1 MNSPQNTNESSFLEK
16 IKAFILK
23 LVQFMKKHWI
33 SFKTKHFNRQN
44 HSASTPKSTT
54 KDTKSTDS
62 PKREQAKKEDQKPTL
77 AKFLFGFNVGYS
89 VIKNLIITLVVVL
102 LIGGAL
108 IGGAGAGYF
117 AYLVSGEKI
126 PTYEEMKA
134 DIENVS
140 ATSSMYYATG
150 EKISDLKTDLKRS
163 EIPLSEMSPLVQ
175 EAIIATEDEYFY
187 KHSGVVPKAV
197 VRALAQEVT
206 GASTT
211 SGGST
216 LTQQLVKQQIL
227 TNEVSFKRKAN
238 EILLAFRI
246 ENYFSKEEI
255 LENYLNVSPFGR
267 NNKGQNIAG
276 LNEASMGIFGVNPI
290 DLTLPQAAFLAGLPQ
305 NPIVYSP
312 YSQVGAL
319 KEDLSAGMS
328 RKDEVL
334 FRMYRENYITKEEY
348 DTALAYDLTQDF
360 LPQEADVN
368 DSTDYVYNFVEQ
380 QARQILM
387 KQLYTADGYSDED
400 ISNDQELK
408 DSYYNQADLDLRSK
422 GYKISSTIDK
432 GVYEAMNEVVAQYAT
447 PEISYDEN
455 DNPII
460 KNTSDLGNVKVV
472 DYVDKETNETK
483 TLVEPVQNG
492 AVLRD
497 NATGRIISFIG
508 GVDYEFTQVNH
519 AYQSPRSPGSTI
531 KPLLAFAPALEEG
544 IITPASMLFESS
556 AKVPSWEN
564 GALGVHEITNVG
576 NVTPNKW
583 TDVRSGLSQ
592 SSNIVTTK
600 IYQQMKDT
608 YNMEEKL
615 ESYMHKMGFGSDVI
629 TTEEYQGVYYA
640 LPIGGISRGTTVLD
654 QTDGFS
660 TLANKGNYTEGY
672 IIDKIEDAAG
682 DVVYQHEVSP
692 VEVFSVETAYL
703 TTDILRDV
711 LETGTAKDVKGQ
723 LNFQAD
729 IAGKTGTSDG
739 QKDIWFIG
747 YTPQV
752 TLSSWIGYD
761 NAVDTPIN
769 DLSNSGSE
777 SPSLRNKRHW
787 ARLMNAIYNANP
799 TILGTDQAFQK
810 PDGVVEAKVLA
821 STGMMPGKVKL
832 ANGKEV
838 TVSGATKTELFNKK
852 FLPKTTTYD
861 FALAASEKELTD
873 YWNKTSKS
881 ASEEAAKKA
890 KAEADKKTAEAKKTK
905 ADKDKK
911 KADEDKKKADAAKAE
926 EVKAKAKLE
935 NEKKLQEAAKKK
947 AEEEK
952 KNE

>member
-1 MNSPQNTNESSFLEK
+1 MNSPQDTNEPTFWEK
-16 IKAFILK
+16 TKAFFLK
-23 LVQFMKKHWI
+23 MGQFIKKKWI
-33 SFKTKHFNRQN
+33 SFKKSIVNLSTNLKGTNSYKEQTQN
-44 HSASTPKSTT
+44 NSAPLPTT
-54 KDTKSTDS
+54 NEVS
-62 PKREQAKKEDQKPTL
+62 PSSSQKREQTEKEEKKSTFD
-77 AKFLFGFNVGYS
+77 KFLFGFNVGYS
-89 VIKNLIITLVVVL
+89 VIKNLIIALVVIG

-108 IGGAGAGYF
+108 IAGAGAGFF
-117 AYLVSGEKI
+117 ASLVSGEEI
-126 PTYEEMKA
+126 PTYEDMKT

-163 EIPLSEMSPLVQ
+163 EITLSEMSPLVQ

-276 LNEASMGIFGVNPI
+276 LNEAATGIFGVKAI

-312 YSQVGAL
+312 YTQTGAL

-348 DTALAYDLTQDF
+348 DNALGYDLTQDF
-360 LPQEADVN
+360 LPQETDVK

-387 KQLYTADGYSDED
+387 EQLYTTDGYTAED
-400 ISNDQELK
+400 ISNDQGLK
-408 DSYYNQADLDLRSK
+408 DAYYNQADLDLRTK
-422 GYKISSTIDK
+422 GYTISSTIDK
-432 GVYEAMNEVVAQYAT
+432 GVYEAMNDVVEQYAT
-447 PEISYDEN
+447 PEISFDEN

-460 KNTSDLGNVKVV
+460 NNTSDLGNVKVV
-472 DYVDKETNETK
+472 DYVDKESGETK

-608 YNMEEKL
+608 YNLEDKL

-629 TTEEYQGVYYA
+629 TTDEYQGVYYA

-660 TLANKGNYTEGY
+660 TLANNGDYTEGY
-672 IIDKIEDAAG
+672 VIDKIEDAAG
-682 DVVYQHEVSP
+682 EVIYQHEVKP
-692 VEVFSVETAYL
+692 VDVFSAETAYL

-711 LETGTAKDVKGQ
+711 LDTGTAKDVEGQ
-723 LNFQAD
+723 LNFKAD

-761 NAVDTPIN
+761 NAVDTAIN

-799 TILGTDQAFQK
+799 TVLGADQTFQK

-821 STGMMPGKVKL
+821 STGMLPGKVKL

-838 TVSGATKTELFNKK
+838 TASGATKTELFNKK

-861 FALAASEKELTD
+861 FALAASDKELTD
-873 YWNKTSKS
+873 YWSKTSKT
-881 ASEEAAKKA
+881 AADQEAKKA
-890 KAEADKKTAEAKKTK
+890 KVEADKKTADAKKADDAK
-905 ADKDKK
+905 AKSEKAKVEKAKVEKDKK
-911 KADEDKKKADAAKAE
+911 E
-926 EVKAKAKLE
+926 
-935 NEKKLQEAAKKK
+935 QEAKKK

-952 KNE
+952 KKQ

>member
-1 MNSPQNTNESSFLEK
+1 MNSPQNNNEPTFFKKLKVSLKKVLPF
-16 IKAFILK
+16 IKNK
-23 LVQFMKKHWI
+23 WI
-33 SFKTKHFNRQN
+33 SFKTIILKQSVILKESLSRKDQSQIN
-44 HSASTPKSTT
+44 STS
-54 KDTKSTDS
+54 DS
-62 PKREQAKKEDQKPTL
+62 QSDNDQKRTQSKNVQKPAL
-77 AKFLFGFNVGYS
+77 DKVLFGFNVGYS
-89 VIKNLIITLVVVL
+89 VIKNLILTIVVIG
-102 LIGGAL
+102 LIGAAL
-108 IGGAGAGYF
+108 AGGLGIGYF
-117 AYLVSGEKI
+117 AYLVSGEEI

-140 ATSSMYYATG
+140 TTSAMYYATG

-197 VRALAQEVT
+197 ARALVQEVT

-238 EILLAFRI
+238 EILLAFRV
-246 ENYFSKEEI
+246 ENYFTKEEI

-276 LNEASMGIFGVNPI
+276 LNEASIGIFGVKANE
-290 DLTLPQAAFLAGLPQ
+290 LTLPQAAFLAGLPQ

-312 YSQVGAL
+312 YTQTGTL
-319 KEDLSAGMS
+319 KEDLAAGMS

-348 DTALAYDLTQDF
+348 DTAVAYDLTQDF
-360 LPQEADVN
+360 LPQETDVK

-380 QARQILM
+380 QARQIIM
-387 KQLYTADGYSDED
+387 EQLYTADGYSAED
-400 ISNDQELK
+400 LSNDQELS
-408 DSYYNQADLDLRSK
+408 DMYYNQADQDLRMN
-422 GYKISSTIDK
+422 GYTVYSTIDK
-432 GVYEAMNEVVAQYAT
+432 GVYEAMNDVVEQYAN

-455 DNPII
+455 NNPII
-460 KNTSDLGNVKVV
+460 NNTSYLGNVKVA
-472 DYVDKETNETK
+472 DYIDEETNETK

-508 GVDYEFTQVNH
+508 GVDYELTQVNH

-544 IITPASMLFESS
+544 IITPATMLFESS

-564 GALGVHEITNVG
+564 GSLGVHEITNAG
-576 NVTPNKW
+576 NVIPNKW
-583 TDVRSGLSQ
+583 TDVRTGLTQ
-592 SSNIVTTK
+592 SSNIVTSK

-615 ESYMHKMGFGSDVI
+615 ESYMHKMGFGSDII

-640 LPIGGISRGTTVLD
+640 LPIGGITKGTTVLD

-672 IIDKIEDAAG
+672 IIEKIEDHNG
-682 DVVYQHEVSP
+682 EVIYQHEVKP
-692 VEVFSVETAYL
+692 VEVFTPETAYL

-711 LETGTAKDVKGQ
+711 LDSGTAKDVKGQ
-723 LNFQAD
+723 LNFTAD

-761 NAVDTPIN
+761 NAVTTSVN

-799 TILGTDQAFQK
+799 TILGTDQAFQQ
-810 PDGVVEAKVLA
+810 PDGIVEAKVLA
-821 STGMMPGKVKL
+821 ATGMQPGKVKL

-838 TVSGATKTELFNKK
+838 TASGATKTELFNKK
-852 FLPKTTTYD
+852 FLPKTTTYN
-861 FALAASEKELTD
+861 FGFSASDKELAD
-873 YWNKTSKS
+873 YWEKTSKT
-881 ASEEAAKKA
+881 ASDEAAKKA
-890 KAEADKKTAEAKKTK
+890 KAETDKKKDETKKAEEAKDK
-905 ADKDKK
+905 AAKDKAEKDKKAQEEAQK
-911 KADEDKKKADAAKAE
+911 KADE
-926 EVKAKAKLE
+926 
-935 NEKKLQEAAKKK
+935 AKKK
-947 AEEEK
+947 AEADK
-952 KNE
+952 KAE